1 MPAAAKTREF
11 SPGSLFGLK
20 YVHDARLTADGTRI
34 AYLTSRT
41 SEETDE
47 EHFDLTI
54 ARRDNG
60 EQSRLAFSGRVM
72 FPRWSPDGKRLAFV
86 GGVGATHRVYICSA
100 TGTDVRPVTPE
111 AQQVEGPVDWAPDG
125 LGLVYTAFVHRQR
138 ECAQRIKTT
147 LFKCD
152 GLGISEYLA
161 VSIHLLDLKSD
172 VTTVLEV
179 GALMAMQPA
188 FSPCGKRIAFL
199 ASDAAAGFPSLTFGR
214 FKLCS
219 MDLKTGVV
227 TEVTGEGW
235 YIAAFAWSP
244 CGERLVIA
252 GDFQSSLPLPSP
264 GLWVVNRDGSGRQ
277 CRTDGFIGNLG
288 CRVHH
293 DMPTWA
299 TLAHNYFIVTDR
311 DVAYATMLV
320 GGTTEIWKIKL
331 DGPLDGPNDCKP
343 VVAGPRTCVVLDV
356 NARAQR
362 LLFAAT
368 DLSTPWELH
377 ELDLSGGEERR
388 LTHLNRDAL
397 HAWPRMKLEHLTFR
411 SEDGLPLEG
420 WCLRR
425 ADRTGAQPTVLFIHG
440 GPMLATGH
448 AFRFD
453 FHLLAANGFAVLF
466 SNFRGSSG
474 YGAEFDRALGGDW
487 GTKGFPDHMAA
498 VDAAIAR
505 GLADPMRLG
514 VWGPSHGGFA
524 TAWIVGH
531 THRFRAAVAESS
543 AVNFSTMYYLSDAAD
558 LFLYDLGGRPDEIPD
573 VYRSRSP
580 ITYAPRCR
588 TPTLLIHGEE
598 DLRCPISEAEQFY
611 RVLRDVGCETEL
623 VRIAG
628 MTHVG
633 DSIGPLP
640 VRRAQ
645 NEALL
650 DWFERHL

>member
-1 MPAAAKTREF
+1 MATTTAKTRELL
-11 SPGSLFGLK
+11 PGSLFGLK
-20 YVHDARLTADGTRI
+20 YVHDARLTSDGTRM

-41 SEETDE
+41 SEESDQ
-47 EHFDLTI
+47 EHFELTI

-60 EQSRLAFSGRVM
+60 EQQRVAFSGQVM

-86 GGVGATHRVYICSA
+86 GAVGTTCRVYVCSSA
-100 TGTDVRPVTPE
+100 GADAWPVTPE
-111 AQQVEGPVDWAPDG
+111 EQQVDGPVDWAPDG
-125 LGLVYTAFVHRQR
+125 SSLVYSAITR
-138 ECAQRIKTT
+138 AQRQCGQRIRTK
-147 LFKCD
+147 LFKSE
-152 GLGISEYLA
+152 GLGISGDLC
-161 VSIHLLDLKSD
+161 VSIHLLDLKNG
-172 VTTVLEV
+172 VTTALAV
-179 GALMAMQPA
+179 GALMAMQPV
-188 FSPCGKRIAFL
+188 FSPCGKRILFL
-199 ASDAAAGFPSLTFGR
+199 ASDAKSGFPSLTFGR

-219 MDLKTGVV
+219 IELKSAVV
-227 TEVTGEGW
+227 TEVLGEGW

-244 CGERLVIA
+244 CGERVVIA
-252 GDFQSSLPLPSP
+252 GDFQSNLPLPSP
-264 GLWVVNRDGSGRQ
+264 KLWVVNRDGSGRQ
-277 CRTDGFIGNLG
+277 CRTEGFTGNLG

-293 DMPTWA
+293 DMPTWS
-299 TLAHNYFIVTDR
+299 TLAHNYFIVPDR
-311 DVAYATMLV
+311 QVAYATVLV
-320 GGTTEIWKIKL
+320 GGNTEIWKIR
-331 DGPLDGPNDCKP
+331 LDGPNDCKP
-343 VVAGPRTCVVLDV
+343 VATGARTCVVLDV
-356 NARAQR
+356 NAQAQR

-368 DLSTPWELH
+368 DLSSPWELY
-377 ELDLSGGEERR
+377 ELDLNGGEDRR
-388 LTHLNRDAL
+388 LTHLNRDVL
-397 HAWPRMKLEHLTFR
+397 RTWPKMKMEHLTFR

-420 WCLRR
+420 WFLSR
-425 ADRTGAQPTVLFIHG
+425 ADRTGPQPTVLFIHG

-453 FHLLAANGFAVLF
+453 FHLLAASGFAVLF

-474 YGAEFDRALGGDW
+474 YGEAFDRALSGDW

-498 VDAAIAR
+498 ADAAVAR
-505 GLADPMRLG
+505 GLADPKRLG

-640 VRRAQ
+640 ARKAQ